1 MTALTHEFSATL
13 HAPPERVFRAF
24 TDEAE
29 LSAWFAEHVEVEPQV
44 GGEYRFWGIHTHG
57 APTRAQAAHKVIR
70 IEAPRLLAFSWRLEG
85 CDSEVTLEFT
95 AGKSDKGE
103 PTTELPV
110 THLKG
115 RQHFPDAPEVPRA
128 LDLVDDLWRMNL
140 SNLQAHLAGSP
151 VLRREDFSDPMPRIR
166 QAVLINAPRDKV
178 YQSFFDTPFLDAWL
192 GGKAV
197 VEPKVEGR
205 YSYGWKYDVRGKQVE
220 GGPTKILEMV
230 EDTKLVTDW
239 PNWRGDLQMPAQRV
253 SWVLESVSEQTRVI
267 LIHEPFERTADLSD
281 YPQGWAYFLA
291 VLKSKLEAA

>member
-29 LSAWFAEHVEVEPQV
+29 LSLWFAEAVEVEPQV

-95 AGKSDKGE
+95 AVTNDKGE
-103 PTTELPV
+103 STTE
-110 THLKG
+110 LKG
-115 RQHFPDAPEVPRA
+115 RQHFPNAPEVPRA

-151 VLRREDFSDPMPRIR
+151 NLRREDFSDPMPRIR
-166 QAVLINAPRDKV
+166 QTVLINAPRDKV
-178 YQSFFDTPFLDAWL
+178 YQSFFDTAFLDAWL

-239 PNWRGDLQMPAQRV
+239 PNWRGDPQMPAQRV
-253 SWVLESVSEQTRVI
+253 SWLLESVSEQTRVI